1 MSSNLKCLYSN
12 SEMMQIETSSNA
24 KPKNKSPNA
33 KPKNIPLLFKNTI
46 YFLKFLGFS

>member
-1 MSSNLKCLYSN
+1 
-12 SEMMQIETSSNA
+12 MMQIETSSNA

-46 YFLKFLGFS
+46 DFLKFLGFSEHKYFSIPKRVKY